1 MEDTLQR
8 PPAKR
13 ATNLSLSATTLDL
26 AKAMN
31 LNLSSTVDRLLAE
44 EVLRLYKDHWRAENK
59 TAIEAYNSRV
69 ERDGTLGE
77 QIDRWLAD
85 SGRS

>member
-13 ATNLSLSATTLDL
+13 ATNLSLSAATLDL

-31 LNLSSTVDRLLAE
+31 LNLSSTVDRLLSE
-44 EVLRLYKDHWRAENK
+44 EVRRLYKDHWRAENK
-59 TAIEAYNSRV
+59 AAIETYNSRV